1 MLGRFKGRR
10 WINKAEE
17 RRRGE
22 DTREKEGE
30 GTTFL
35 SFSLQTEWRFH
46 GEHYG
51 MPSWLLGE
59 EEEEEEQ
66 VKAGGFFPAFP
77 QRLKSVGGLVLSLS
91 LSWHL
96 TECGGGCVIICC
108 SRKNERRLEVGG
120 GGQLLQMSGPRG
132 PDICPWSQS

>member
-1 MLGRFKGRR
+1 
-10 WINKAEE
+10 
-17 RRRGE
+17 
-22 DTREKEGE
+22 
-30 GTTFL
+30 
-35 SFSLQTEWRFH
+35 
-46 GEHYG
+46 

-77 QRLKSVGGLVLSLS
+77 QRLKSVGGLALSLS

-96 TECGGGCVIICC
+96 TECGGGCC

-120 GGQLLQMSGPRG
+120 GGQLLQTSGPRG
-132 PDICPWSQS
+132 PDVCLRSQS

>member
-1 MLGRFKGRR
+1 
-10 WINKAEE
+10 
-17 RRRGE
+17 
-22 DTREKEGE
+22 
-30 GTTFL
+30 
-35 SFSLQTEWRFH
+35 
-46 GEHYG
+46 

-77 QRLKSVGGLVLSLS
+77 QRLKSVGGLGLSLS

-120 GGQLLQMSGPRG
+120 GRQLLQMSGPQG
-132 PDICPWSQS
+132 PLEQPPVVSVMTRR